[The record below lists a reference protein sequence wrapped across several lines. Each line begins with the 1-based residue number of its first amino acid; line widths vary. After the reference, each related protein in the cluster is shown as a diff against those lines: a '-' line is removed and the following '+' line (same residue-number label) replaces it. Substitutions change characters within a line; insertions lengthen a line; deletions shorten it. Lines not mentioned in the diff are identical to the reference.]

1 MAQYGLTPLHR
12 AAQCGKEIAIKAL
25 LTAKADVHAKTDVRV
40 GEGGRPGL
48 EGKGDRRAGVCM
60 LLWWSE
66 GLNLRLL
73 EDPVH
78 EPSTQT

>member
-40 GEGGRPGL
+40 GEGGVSAWRARQGGVGSALHYCGL
-48 EGKGDRRAGVCM
+48 EI
-60 LLWWSE
+60 
-66 GLNLRLL
+66 
-73 EDPVH
+73 
-78 EPSTQT
+78 